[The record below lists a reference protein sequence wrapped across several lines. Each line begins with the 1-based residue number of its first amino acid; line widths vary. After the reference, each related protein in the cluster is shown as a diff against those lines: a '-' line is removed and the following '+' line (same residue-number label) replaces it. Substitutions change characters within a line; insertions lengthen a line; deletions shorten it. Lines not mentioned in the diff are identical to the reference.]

1 MLEPCIWKMFDVCLK
16 YVPQVYEKYTTMCIE
31 MSKQVLKKEKGIK
44 IKNGWR
50 NTDKPKKHRE
60 AVHAWVCLRQAHLR
74 LLRRVQANRYFMFD
88 DSPSQICLVVLKNC
102 RLTGPLAT
110 FQFERNASYGS
121 SSFVMC
127 AFLVFYSTMVVGAKD
142 QSILTDFACLR
153 RFHIIVSMPTCGYM
167 C

>member
-1 MLEPCIWKMFDVCLK
+1 MHECASVKRIYGCYDECKQTDIYSVFKKGKLYPC
-16 YVPQVYEKYTTMCIE
+16 
-31 MSKQVLKKEKGIK
+31 
-44 IKNGWR
+44 
-50 NTDKPKKHRE
+50 
-60 AVHAWVCLRQAHLR
+60 
-74 LLRRVQANRYFMFD
+74 FMFD